1 MEPSCKGKKMS
12 PPHETGIL
20 DIPNE
25 VLQTIFMMLSQKDS
39 QQNVALVCRR
49 FLQITRSPNFVQNMK
64 IQLNGD
70 QRFGYGYDLEQSC
83 WQRVKKVLKIY
94 PQCKIELYHSNPAG
108 FIRLVNII
116 QGFSWMNNFRPFAIS
131 ITKMTLR
138 VAHNYLK
145 DFSDIIM
152 LQNLEYPDMTIQ
164 HSGEPFVPQD
174 LKAEFWNKFPK
185 LKSLKFSMNRNE
197 IKEDDFDKFTI
208 SISSECQDLERFEY
222 YGYYRDF
229 DTKEANLEMTS
240 TNKNRFS
247 NLKYIKAEFTVD
259 IMTYERDWWKLNLAN
274 LEKFK
279 NYLTIK
285 CPKLEN
291 PIQIDLVT
299 RKDFYG
305 WRKTNN
311 RKKIVFESK

>member
-1 MEPSCKGKKMS
+1 MEPVCKGKKMS
-12 PPHETGIL
+12 QETGIL
-20 DIPNE
+20 DLPNE
-25 VLQTIFMMLSQKDS
+25 ILEPIFLMLSQKDR
-39 QQNVALVCRR
+39 QQNLALVCRR
-49 FLQITRSPNFVQNMK
+49 FLEITRNPNFVQDVK
-64 IQLNGD
+64 IKLIPSGENNPA
-70 QRFGYGYDLEQSC
+70 RLKKSC
-83 WQRVKKVLKIY
+83 WERVEKVLRIY
-94 PQCKIELYHSNPAG
+94 PQCKVELYHEAMFLFNE
-108 FIRLVNII
+108 II
-116 QGFSWMNNFRPFAIS
+116 GYSWMINFSPFAAS
-131 ITKMTLR
+131 ITKMTLNITHR
-138 VAHNYLK
+138 VLRN
-145 DFSDIIM
+145 FSDFIV
-152 LQNLEYPDMTIQ
+152 LKNLEYLDITIKPRNVDAVDA
-164 HSGEPFVPQD
+164 GVTFVPQD